1 MRRLSL
7 VLLGGLTLMAAPL
20 RAQREAGRAL
30 AFVGCW
36 EDAEAGTAG
45 MTCVLPQEG
54 PALTLITV
62 PLTGTRTE
70 SVVRLDGTKVE
81 ITADGCTGWERARVS
96 RDGERIVMDSEIAC
110 NGLPRQ
116 QRAGAFVISETG
128 DWLQVQ
134 GGGVASIATTQAR
147 RLRPVVG
154 LQVIPSDLRPRI
166 APFLAEAE
174 AMRSTI
180 AGRRVSAEDLIEL
193 DDLGTADPIIDLIVA
208 ASYPESFA
216 IVGGGRDLQTR
227 RSELGV
233 AAGGGGGGGG
243 SGIPRYSMLP
253 PTAADWALWNSC
265 MMMWGIRDPWACG
278 GRAPFAYYGLYAPVY
293 NGFGF
298 GYWGSPFG
306 GGFWPGY
313 VGGPVV
319 VQPIGPGGGV
329 GGRTPESGGRVV
341 KGGGYSSP
349 SGGGSSGARPR
360 SGDSGGSSV
369 RSGSSGGGSSSSGSS
384 GASSG
389 GSSSGSSSSGGGR
402 TAKPRDP

>member
-1 MRRLSL
+1 MRRPSL
-7 VLLGGLTLMAAPL
+7 VLLGGLMLMAAPL
-20 RAQREAGRAL
+20 LAQREAGRAL

-36 EDAEAGTAG
+36 EDAEAGAAG

-54 PALTLITV
+54 PALQLITV
-62 PLTGTRTE
+62 PPTGARTE
-70 SVVRLDGTKVE
+70 SVLRLDGTKVE
-81 ITADGCTGWERARVS
+81 ITAEGCTGWERARVS
-96 RDGERIVMDSEIAC
+96 RDDERIVMDSEIAC

-128 DWLQVQ
+128 DWLQMQ

-174 AMRSTI
+174 ATRSAI
-180 AGRRVSAEDLIEL
+180 AGRRVSAQDLIEL

-233 AAGGGGGGGG
+233 ATGGGGGGG
-243 SGIPRYSMLP
+243 GIPRYSMLP

-341 KGGGYSSP
+341 KGGGYSAP

>member
-20 RAQREAGRAL
+20 FAQREAGRAL

-70 SVVRLDGTKVE
+70 SVLRLDGTKVE

-174 AMRSTI
+174 ATRSTI
-180 AGRRVSAEDLIEL
+180 AGRRVSAQDLIEL

-216 IVGGGRDLQTR
+216 IVGGGRDLQAR
-227 RSELGV
+227 RSEFGV
-233 AAGGGGGGGG
+233 ATGVGGGDG
-243 SGIPRYSMLP
+243 GIPRYSMLP

-341 KGGGYSSP
+341 KGGGYSAP

-384 GASSG
+384 AASSG

>member
-1 MRRLSL
+1 MRSLSL

-20 RAQREAGRAL
+20 FAQREAGRAL

-70 SVVRLDGTKVE
+70 SVLRLDGTKVE

-110 NGLPRQ
+110 NGPPRQ
-116 QRAGAFVISETG
+116 QRAGAFVISATG

-154 LQVIPSDLRPRI
+154 LQVIPSDLRQRI

-174 AMRSTI
+174 ATRSTI
-180 AGRRVSAEDLIEL
+180 AGRRVSAQDLIEL
-193 DDLGTADPIIDLIVA
+193 DDLGTADPIVDLIVA

-216 IVGGGRDLQTR
+216 IVGGGRDRQTR

-233 AAGGGGGGGG
+233 VTGGGGGGG
-243 SGIPRYSMLP
+243 GIPRYSMLP

-278 GRAPFAYYGLYAPVY
+278 GRAPFAYYGLHAPVY

-319 VQPIGPGGGV
+319 VQPIGPGG
-329 GGRTPESGGRVV
+329 
-341 KGGGYSSP
+341 
-349 SGGGSSGARPR
+349 
-360 SGDSGGSSV
+360 
-369 RSGSSGGGSSSSGSS
+369 
-384 GASSG
+384 
-389 GSSSGSSSSGGGR
+389 
-402 TAKPRDP
+402 

>member
-1 MRRLSL
+1 MRRHSTVVL
-7 VLLGGLTLMAAPL
+7 VGLMMLARPLL
-20 RAQREAGRAL
+20 AQRDAGRAL

-36 EDAEAGTAG
+36 EDAEAGAAG

-54 PALTLITV
+54 PALKLITI
-62 PLTGTRTE
+62 PPTGARTE
-70 SVVRLDGTKVE
+70 SVLRLDGTKVE
-81 ITADGCTGWERARVS
+81 ITADRCTGWERARVS
-96 RDGERIVMDSEIAC
+96 RDDERIVMDSEIAC
-110 NGLPRQ
+110 TGLPRQ
-116 QRAGAFVISETG
+116 QRAGAFVISENG
-128 DWLQVQ
+128 DWVQVQ

-154 LQVIPSDLRPRI
+154 LQVIPADLRPLM

-174 AMRSTI
+174 ATRSAI
-180 AGRRVSAEDLIEL
+180 AGRRVSAQDLIEL
-193 DDLGTADPIIDLIVA
+193 DDLGTAEPIIDLIVA

-216 IVGGGRDLQTR
+216 IVGGGRDLQPR
-227 RSELGV
+227 RAEV
-233 AAGGGGGGGG
+233 GGAMGGGGGG

-253 PTAADWALWNSC
+253 PTTADWALWNSC
-265 MMMWGIRDPWACG
+265 MMMWGMRDPWVCG

-293 NGFGF
+293 NGFGYGF
-298 GYWGSPFG
+298 WGAPFG

-319 VQPIGPGGGV
+319 VQPIGPGGV
-329 GGRTPESGGRVV
+329 PVGRTAESGGRVV
-341 KGGGYSSP
+341 KGGGYSAP

-360 SGDSGGSSV
+360 SGSAGGTSV
-369 RSGSSGGGSSSSGSS
+369 QSGSSGGGSSSTSSS

-389 GSSSGSSSSGGGR
+389 GSSSGGGR

>member
-1 MRRLSL
+1 MRRLSTVVL
-7 VLLGGLTLMAAPL
+7 VGLTLMATPL
-20 RAQREAGRAL
+20 RAQRDVGRAL

-36 EDAEAGTAG
+36 EDAEAGAAG

-54 PALTLITV
+54 PALMLITV
-62 PLTGTRTE
+62 PPTGARTE
-70 SVVRLDGTKVE
+70 SVLRLDGTRVE
-81 ITADGCTGWERARVS
+81 ITTEGCTGWERARIS
-96 RDGERIVMDSEIAC
+96 RDDERIVMDSEIAC
-110 NGLPRQ
+110 SGLPRQ
-116 QRAGAFVISETG
+116 QRAGAFLITEQG
-128 DWLQVQ
+128 NWLQLQ

-147 RLRPVVG
+147 QLRPVVG
-154 LQVIPSDLRPRI
+154 LQVIPTDLRPLI

-174 AMRSTI
+174 ATRAAI
-180 AGRRVSAEDLIEL
+180 AGRRVSAQDLIEL
-193 DDLGTADPIIDLIVA
+193 DDLGTAGPIIDLIVA

-216 IVGGGRDLQTR
+216 IVGGGRDFQSR
-227 RSELGV
+227 RSEVGV
-233 AAGGGGGGGG
+233 ATGGGGGG

-253 PTAADWALWNSC
+253 PTTADWALWNSC

-278 GRAPFAYYGLYAPVY
+278 GRAPFAYYGLFSPVY
-293 NGFGF
+293 GGFGY

-306 GGFWPGY
+306 GFWPGY
-313 VGGPVV
+313 AGGPVV
-319 VQPIGPGGGV
+319 VQPIGPGGV
-329 GGRTPESGGRVV
+329 PIGRTPESGGRVV
-341 KGGGYSSP
+341 TGGGSSAP

-369 RSGSSGGGSSSSGSS
+369 RSGSSGGGSTSSGSS